1 MKIKTTKQQIPELR
15 SYLLRRPLHNHVLP
29 RPETKERATID
40 CMRHAATKLP
50 SIFSRQASLARQAFL
65 ITPLHGA
72 RYKTGKNAYAK
83 K

>member
-1 MKIKTTKQQIPELR
+1 MHEHVFLSNNQYGIVED
-15 SYLLRRPLHNHVLP
+15 YLFIHFLNNTDVL
-29 RPETKERATID
+29 TN
-40 CMRHAATKLP
+40 

>member
-1 MKIKTTKQQIPELR
+1 MFCKKSTPSLPKTHLAYIVSPPVRE
-15 SYLLRRPLHNHVLP
+15 
-29 RPETKERATID
+29 
-40 CMRHAATKLP
+40 M
-50 SIFSRQASLARQAFL
+50 SIFSRQASVARQAFL

>member
-1 MKIKTTKQQIPELR
+1 MFKRHLFYTPTSLDASGWKGKIHIEKVGRLAGIPNIR
-15 SYLLRRPLHNHVLP
+15 IR
-29 RPETKERATID
+29 TI
-40 CMRHAATKLP
+40 
-50 SIFSRQASLARQAFL
+50 FFRQASLARQAFL

>member
-1 MKIKTTKQQIPELR
+1 MEL
-15 SYLLRRPLHNHVLP
+15 N
-29 RPETKERATID
+29 RARKSRVYFAWRYEINGIIASFGT
-40 CMRHAATKLP
+40 
-50 SIFSRQASLARQAFL
+50 IFSCQASLARQAFL

>member
-1 MKIKTTKQQIPELR
+1 MNFPDFHEKIFPWYFPEFPDFQV
-15 SYLLRRPLHNHVLP
+15 SV
-29 RPETKERATID
+29 
-40 CMRHAATKLP
+40 
-50 SIFSRQASLARQAFL
+50 IFSHQASLARQAFL